1 MLLDNKDFLAKLEQI
16 FVETKDKG
24 SVWLWFKQ
32 LPVWT
37 GKHRGGQDKKDRQS
51 LQIQQNLDSQQF
63 TLLVRLKTKK
73 HRFSTKV
80 PPEESA
86 YFQRL
91 LHNVLLVHYP
101 KNKT

>member
-1 MLLDNKDFLAKLEQI
+1 MLLDNKDFLSKLEQI
-16 FVETKDKG
+16 FQETKEKG

-32 LPVWT
+32 LPVT
-37 GKHRGGQDKKDRQS
+37 LGKHRGGKDKKDRES

-63 TLLVRLKTKK
+63 ALLVRMKTKK

-80 PPEESA
+80 SPEESA

-91 LHNVLLVHYP
+91 LHNVLLVQYP
-101 KNKT
+101 KNKS